1 LDRGQVY
8 QREKGKNQISPIG
21 SPSTIIQMPG
31 PKADVAYAETVAKG
45 GGEEDLALY
54 NTAIKAP
61 ANIEKHNDTIKQIQK
76 STVTT
81 GFGAD
86 LIKNINRAKAQILN
100 DKRAGKEVTD
110 TEVLNTMLG
119 SQVFTLLPA
128 LGIGARGMD
137 TPAERE
143 FMVAVLTGSIALS
156 KDTLL
161 EMANIRR
168 NLEVRA
174 VEKYNN
180 LVESGE
186 LDPFFEARNRKK
198 RTVEIPSLVPIKP
211 VGAAGDPRN
220 DPAVEGALGG
230 RR

>member
-1 LDRGQVY
+1 
-8 QREKGKNQISPIG
+8 
-21 SPSTIIQMPG
+21 MPAQ
-31 PKADVAYAETVAKG
+31 KADVKYGEGVA
-45 GGEEDLALY
+45 DLATKKDFEIY
-54 NTAIKAP
+54 EAAIEAP
-61 ANIEKHNDTIKQIQK
+61 KKIENHNDTIKQIQK

-100 DKRAGKEVTD
+100 DRQAGKEVTD

-119 SQVFTLLPA
+119 SQVFTMLPA
-128 LGIGARGMD
+128 LGLGARGMD

-143 FMVAVLTGSIALS
+143 FMVAVLTGSTALN

-174 VEKYNN
+174 IQRYND

-186 LDPFFEARNRKK
+186 FDAFFEARKRKK

-211 VGAAGDPRN
+211 VGATGDPRN